1 MMEGLTIHFDRVRC
15 MSLSAVKDIKIVS
28 DHQAIFQALV
38 DKDSPLAQQL
48 MEKHLS
54 RYKID
59 ELAIREIYPTYF
71 C

>member
-1 MMEGLTIHFDRVRC
+1 MVWAEAERD
-15 MSLSAVKDIKIVS
+15 SDSA
-28 DHQAIFQALV
+28 QL
-38 DKDSPLAQQL
+38 L

-59 ELAIREIYPTYF
+59 EQAIRETYPTYF

>member
-1 MMEGLTIHFDRVRC
+1 MLLRYNLRKV
-15 MSLSAVKDIKIVS
+15 LDIAS
-28 DHQAIFQALV
+28 
-38 DKDSPLAQQL
+38 LAQQL

-59 ELAIREIYPTYF
+59 EQAIRELYPTYF

>member
-1 MMEGLTIHFDRVRC
+1 MMEGLTIHFDRVRS
-15 MSLSAVKDIKIVS
+15 MSLSAVKDIKIVG
-28 DHQAIFQALV
+28 DHQAIVQALN
-38 DKDSPLAQQL
+38 DRDAELAQQL

-59 ELAIREIYPTYF
+59 EQAIRELYPTYF